1 MSIERDV
8 GAAVDAVAM
17 KQDNRPMQT
26 SLASQLPS
34 IAKLCE
40 RYGVAQLE
48 LFGSAAGPDFK
59 PEGSDFDFLVE
70 LDRQAPGSRARRRN

>member
-1 MSIERDV
+1 
-8 GAAVDAVAM
+8 
-17 KQDNRPMQT
+17 MQT

-59 PEGSDFDFLVE
+59 SEGSDFDFLV
-70 LDRQAPGSRARRRN
+70 